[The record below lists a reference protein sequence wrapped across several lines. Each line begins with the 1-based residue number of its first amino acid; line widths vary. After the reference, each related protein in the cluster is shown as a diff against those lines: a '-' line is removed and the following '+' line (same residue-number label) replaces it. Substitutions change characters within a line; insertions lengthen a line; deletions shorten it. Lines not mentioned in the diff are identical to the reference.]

1 MDRDGLFKP
10 SNRFFLACTPGT
22 AQHGGVMS
30 RAQLTFSE
38 VIPPKAAVAW
48 SADAGQ
54 IIRIT
59 DLEGGQ
65 VGDLVLFARDDLRD
79 RVSISWTRTRN
90 IRTAST
96 YEPPLGLAPGNT
108 IWSTG
113 YRALATVVEDTS
125 PVMGVH
131 DLYGRMCNRGMYEMY
146 GVTPQ
151 DGCYELLQDVL
162 TPHGVAP
169 AEIPDAIGVFMNT
182 QPDPET
188 RVMRIHQP
196 VTRPDDSISIRV
208 EMDLLAAMSTCPMD
222 VLAPTNSYHIT
233 PMKVEVFTGRS

>member
-1 MDRDGLFKP
+1 M
-10 SNRFFLACTPGT
+10 SGT
-22 AQHGGVMS
+22 
-30 RAQLTFSE
+30 RLIYSE
-38 VIPPKAAVAW
+38 TIPPKAAAAW
-48 SADAGQ
+48 TVDAGQ

-59 DLEGGQ
+59 DIEGGQ
-65 VGDLVLFARDDLRD
+65 VGDLVLFARNDPRE
-79 RVSISWTRTRN
+79 RNSISWTRTRN
-90 IRTAST
+90 IRTTST

-125 PVMGVH
+125 PVKGVH

-151 DGCYELLQDVL
+151 DGCFELLQEVL
-162 TPHGVAP
+162 TPHGVTP
-169 AEIPDAIGVFMNT
+169 SEIPDPIGVFMNT

-196 VTRPDDSISIRV
+196 VTRPNDSISIRAEV
-208 EMDLLAAMSTCPMD
+208 DLLAAMSTCPMD

-233 PMKVEVFTGRS
+233 PMKVEVLAGKDGR

>member
-1 MDRDGLFKP
+1 MNKER
-10 SNRFFLACTPGT
+10 
-22 AQHGGVMS
+22 
-30 RAQLTFSE
+30 LTFSE
-38 VIPPKAAVAW
+38 VIPPKAATAW
-48 SADAGQ
+48 TADAGQ
-54 IIRIT
+54 VIRIT

-79 RVSISWTRTRN
+79 RLSISWTRTRN

-96 YEPPLGLAPGNT
+96 YEPPLGLAPGST

-113 YRALATVVEDTS
+113 YRALATVLEDTS
-125 PVMGVH
+125 PVKGIH
-131 DLYGRMCNRGMYEMY
+131 DLYGRMCNRGMYQMY

-151 DGCYELLQDVL
+151 DGCYELLQGVL

-169 AEIPDAIGVFMNT
+169 SEIPDAIGVFMNT

-196 VTRPDDSISIRV
+196 VTRPNDSISIRV
-208 EMDLLAAMSTCPMD
+208 EMDVLAAMSTCPMD

-233 PMKVEVFTGRS
+233 PMKVEVLAGGNGP